1 MIKMK
6 LLEIDRVKAVWNRYA
21 ANKII
26 VTMIKSEN
34 IWLKWNS
41 FDKLWKLTE
50 MSWEIT
56 WEIQEKVFFSGKG
69 GDSLQGL
76 LLTFLKERE
85 VVNLDRVLGP
95 AFYKPEG

>member
-1 MIKMK
+1 MMK
-6 LLEIDRVKAVWNRYA
+6 LLEMDRVKAVWNIYA

-26 VTMIKSEN
+26 VTMIKFEN

-50 MSWEIT
+50 MSWEIA
-56 WEIQEKVFFSGKG
+56 WEIQEKVLFSGKEG
-69 GDSLQGL
+69 KVFTRKG
-76 LLTFLKERE
+76 
-85 VVNLDRVLGP
+85 NLNLSRVLGP